1 MYSVNLE
8 LISSREIISFTL
20 PRLHKGKQW
29 YVDFFAHDPSSGRLR
44 RKKYMLDRYKRNR
57 DREDVASMLISNLTE
72 KLKAGW
78 NPFVNASRTRQFTE
92 FSLVLKRYRDFIV
105 KSAANGSL
113 KKKTFD
119 DYSSRLRCLEAYL
132 DETGTVVKYAYQFNT
147 ALCIDFLDYLIY
159 DKEHS
164 AKTRNNYRTWLSTLG
179 TWMKDRLYID
189 DNPVE
194 SIRQLRE
201 SEKFRDA
208 LTPSALLK
216 LKEYLSVNNPYFY
229 QACMVEYYCF
239 IRPGELRYVTIGDI
253 SIEEQSIYIRPE
265 ISKNRKGQRVAVND
279 SLMRMMISLK
289 IFNYPS
295 HYYLFSDNFMPGEH
309 LIYINAFRLEWT
321 KVRKALH
328 WPDSYQFYSLKDS
341 GIRDLAN
348 AEGIVTARDQARHS
362 DVAVTNHYLKQGSN
376 VHEETKHFKGEL

>member
-105 KSAANGSL
+105 KSAA
-113 KKKTFD
+113 
-119 DYSSRLRCLEAYL
+119 
-132 DETGTVVKYAYQFNT
+132 

-239 IRPGELRYVTIGDI
+239 IRPGEMRYLTVGDI

-289 IFNYPS
+289 VFSYPS

-309 LIYINAFRLEWT
+309 LIYINAFRLEWL